1 MHALIVL
8 FIIVAAFALVY
19 WGMASLPLPPV
30 VRTVIIVVMGL
41 IALVFIY
48 NMFAG
53 GGFGNFGG
61 ASLR

>member
-1 MHALIVL
+1 MHAIILL

-19 WGMASLPLPPV
+19 WGMTALPLPPV

-48 NMFAG
+48 NLLVG
-53 GGFGNFGG
+53 GGVNF
-61 ASLR
+61 SLR